1 LIFPIFKELGTLFV
15 EKCIAPIVFSPF
27 GQMSSL
33 KTAATMRGQG
43 QQVNG
48 PKEVSMARRR
58 YQKGSLVP
66 KNGLPANGLWIG
78 RWREDMIQPNG
89 SIARPYK
96 WEVLGKVEDYP
107 TRKLAL
113 RALEAR
119 LSTINSPTYRA
130 RPTAA
135 FAEFANRWDAMVL
148 SQHKPSTQSS
158 TRSQLRK
165 WLLPALGNCA
175 LKDLDGQRLQEF
187 TSGCKSSPKTIRNL
201 VATLRMMWSSARAW
215 GYVVHDPFAGLV
227 LPKRGLVKTFN
238 LSLQGIRSV
247 IGSARE
253 PYRTFYMILA
263 ETGIRGGEICAL
275 RVDDLD
281 LENAVV
287 HVRQSVW
294 RGKLQTV
301 KSQKG
306 NRRFPISAQ
315 LVEHLRG
322 YLQSWRPNPLEL
334 LFASGK
340 GTPWDHSLVR
350 KRKFHPLLK
359 KLGIPQCGFHA
370 FRHGNAT
377 LLDQIGAPMA
387 VRLNRLGHT
396 EAQTTMGYTHVV
408 TQDERRTADQL
419 GKILHV
425 TARNE
430 QEERPAPNALT
441 LMIQ

>member
-1 LIFPIFKELGTLFV
+1 MNSQKF
-15 EKCIAPIVFSPF
+15 
-27 GQMSSL
+27 
-33 KTAATMRGQG
+33 AATMPDQG

-66 KNGLPANGLWIG
+66 KNGLPTNGLWIG
-78 RWREDMIQPNG
+78 RWREDVIQPDG
-89 SIARPYK
+89 TITRPYK
-96 WEVLGKVEDYP
+96 WEVLGSLQDYP

-135 FAEFANRWDAMVL
+135 FADFANRWDATVL
-148 SQHKPSTQSS
+148 TQHKPSTQSS
-158 TRSQLRK
+158 TRSQLRR

-175 LKDLDGQRLQEF
+175 LKDLDGQRVQTF
-187 TSGCKSSPKTIRNL
+187 ISGCHASPKTIRNL
-201 VATLRMMWSSARAW
+201 VATLRMMWNKPRSW
-215 GYVVHDPFAGLV
+215 GYVAHDPFDGLV
-227 LPKRGLVKTFN
+227 LPKRGLVHTFT
-238 LSLQGIRSV
+238 LSLQEIRDV
-247 IGSARE
+247 LHAARE
-253 PYRTFYMILA
+253 PYWTFYMILA

-281 LENAVV
+281 LDDTVI

-301 KSQKG
+301 KSRKG
-306 NRRFPISAQ
+306 NRRFAISSE
-315 LVEHLRG
+315 LVDHLRT
-322 YLQSWRPNPLEL
+322 YLRTWRPNPLGL
-334 LFASGK
+334 LFATMN

-359 KLGIPQCGFHA
+359 KLGIRQCGFHA

-387 VRLNRLGHT
+387 VRLNRLGHA
-396 EAQTTMGYTHVV
+396 EPQTTMNYTHLV
-408 TQDERRTADQL
+408 TADERKTAEEL

-425 TARNE
+425 NARNE
-430 QEERPAPNALT
+430 EEALVTVKPLT
-441 LMIQ
+441 LRVQ